1 MLYTIRG
8 GRDMR
13 PYIIINGVPSTRIEG
28 LLIST
33 LPSISKPELRTN
45 TETIDG
51 RDGDIITP
59 LGYSAYDK
67 TITIGLS
74 KDYDVDEVISYFN
87 SEGKIT
93 FSNEPDKYYNFTI
106 TDAIDFEKLIR
117 FKTATVTIHVQPF
130 KYSVIESTHTYNYSP
145 ATNNGI
151 VTVTNSGNYFSKP
164 IITLTGSGITNLSIN
179 DTQVLIVDLG
189 TDTSTIAIDVNSLN
203 AYDPDTMVFK
213 NRQVIGEYESCTL
226 KVGSN
231 TISFSGGAIDS
242 ISIDNYS
249 RWI

>member
-33 LPSISKPELRTN
+33 LTSISKPELRTN

-51 RDGDIITP
+51 RDGDLITP

-67 TITIGLS
+67 TITIGLT

-106 TDAIDFEKLIR
+106 IDAIDFEKLIR
-117 FKTATVTIHVQPF
+117 FKTATVTLHVQPF
-130 KYSVIESTHTYNYSP
+130 KYSALETKQTFNYSL
-145 ATNNGI
+145 ADSGS

-164 IITLTGSGITNLSIN
+164 IITLTGSGITNISIN
-179 DTQVLIVDLG
+179 DTQLLIVDLG
-189 TDTSTIAIDVNSLN
+189 TERSTIAIDVNSLN
-203 AYDPDTMVFK
+203 AYDPNTMVFK
-213 NRQVIGEYESCTL
+213 NRQVKGEYESCTL

-249 RWI
+249 RWL

>member
-1 MLYTIRG
+1 
-8 GRDMR
+8 MR

-33 LPSISKPELRTN
+33 LPSIGKPELRTN
-45 TETIDG
+45 IETIDG
-51 RDGDIITP
+51 RDGDIVTP

-87 SEGKIT
+87 SDGKII
-93 FSNEPDKYYNFTI
+93 FSNEPEKYYNFVI
-106 TDAIDFEKLIR
+106 TSPIDFEKLIR

-130 KYSVIESTHTYNYSP
+130 KYSAVDVAQTFNF
-145 ATNNGI
+145 NNASSGNFK
-151 VTVTNSGNYFSKP
+151 VTNRGNYFSKP
-164 IITLTGSGITNLSIN
+164 IITITGSGITNISIN
-179 DTQVLIVDLG
+179 DTQLLIVDLG
-189 TDTSTIAIDVNSLN
+189 ADISTIAIDINSLN
-203 AYDPDTMVFK
+203 AYYPDTMVFK
-213 NRQVIGEYESCTL
+213 NRQVIGDYESCTL